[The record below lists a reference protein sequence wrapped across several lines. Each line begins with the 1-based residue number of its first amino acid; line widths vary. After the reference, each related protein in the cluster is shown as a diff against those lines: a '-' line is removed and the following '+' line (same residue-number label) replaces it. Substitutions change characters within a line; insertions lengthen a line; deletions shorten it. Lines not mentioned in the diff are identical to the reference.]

1 MRCAQVCDAFVRFDV
16 TDVERNNEHSVS
28 SRSCSLY
35 KCILYDKVSIL
46 AFLNKLSSNV
56 FHNLLTR

>member
-46 AFLNKLSSNV
+46 AFLNKL
-56 FHNLLTR
+56 